1 MHTAQP
7 TAQVPTLRFSRRDFL
22 HKAALA
28 GAASLATP
36 LLAQTTPT
44 RPAPAKPASS
54 PKSNGDQRLSLAAL
68 ERWEALGLGLFFH
81 FGMGTFDGEEFD
93 YNHSSGTKSSTT
105 YAPTALDV
113 GQWLDLAQ
121 AAGARYAVLTAKHVA
136 GHGLWPSRHT
146 DYHVGTSG
154 NKTDVVRAFTEGCR
168 QRGILPGLYYCAWDN
183 HHRFGSV
190 TRTDV
195 LTFSRAAGADLWSP
209 KDQRPFTTERY
220 REFMWQQL
228 DELATGYGP
237 LGEVW
242 IDIPMVLPRDYRDRL
257 YSHLAKKQ
265 PDALIMFNAG
275 IGDGSALN
283 VNDAWPTDL
292 VAIER
297 FLPNSHSGHVK
308 WRAIEGRRCYIPGEV
323 CDPIGKDWFYVDRD
337 QPRSD
342 AELLGMYLVSRSRGC
357 NFLLNVPPD
366 RTGRIPAR
374 FEDSLLRLKKNI
386 DGLKSGTATI

>member
-1 MHTAQP
+1 MTTRHSSFKKAENAVAAACGSATAP
-7 TAQVPTLRFSRRDFL
+7 A
-22 HKAALA
+22 
-28 GAASLATP
+28 
-36 LLAQTTPT
+36 
-44 RPAPAKPASS
+44 RPVQAKPAFN
-54 PKSNGDQRLSLAAL
+54 PHGKSNQRLSLAAL
-68 ERWEALGLGLFFH
+68 KRWEALGFGLFFH

-93 YNHSSGTKSSTT
+93 YNHSSGTKPSTT

-113 GQWLDLAQ
+113 GQWLDLAKS
-121 AAGARYAVLTAKHVA
+121 AGARYAVLTAKHVA
-136 GHGLWPSRHT
+136 GHALWPSRYT

-190 TRTDV
+190 TRSDV
-195 LTFSRAAGADLWSP
+195 LTFSRGVGADLWSP

-228 DELATGYGP
+228 DELTTGYGP

-257 YSHLAKKQ
+257 YFHLAENQ
-265 PDALIMFNAG
+265 PNALIMFNAG
-275 IGDGSALN
+275 IGDGTAFN

-297 FLPNSHSGHVK
+297 FMPNSHTGHVK
-308 WRAIEGRRCYIPGEV
+308 WRSIEDRRYYIPGEV

-366 RTGRIPAR
+366 RTGRIPTR
-374 FEDSLLRLKKNI
+374 FADSLLRLRKNI
-386 DGLKSGTATI
+386 NGLKFGSATL

>member
-1 MHTAQP
+1 
-7 TAQVPTLRFSRRDFL
+7 
-22 HKAALA
+22 
-28 GAASLATP
+28 
-36 LLAQTTPT
+36 
-44 RPAPAKPASS
+44 
-54 PKSNGDQRLSLAAL
+54 
-68 ERWEALGLGLFFH
+68 
-81 FGMGTFDGEEFD
+81 MGTFDGEEFD
-93 YNHSSGTKSSTT
+93 YNHSSGTKPSTT

-154 NKTDVVRAFTEGCR
+154 NKTDVVRAFTEGCH

-195 LTFSRAAGADLWSP
+195 LTFSRGAGADLWSP

-257 YSHLAKKQ
+257 YAHLAEKQ

-297 FLPNSHSGHVK
+297 FLPNSHTGHVK

-337 QPRSD
+337 QPRND

-357 NFLLNVPPD
+357 NFHLNVPPD

-374 FEDSLLRLKKNI
+374 FADSLLRLRKNI
-386 DGLKSGTATI
+386 DGLKSGTASI